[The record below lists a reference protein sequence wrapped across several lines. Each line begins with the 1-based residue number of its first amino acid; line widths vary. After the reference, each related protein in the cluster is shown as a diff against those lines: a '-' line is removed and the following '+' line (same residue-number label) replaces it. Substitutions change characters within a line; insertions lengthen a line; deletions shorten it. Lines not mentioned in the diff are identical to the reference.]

1 MSETLIYTIG
11 SISVGFIF
19 VGIITALITL
29 YLSKDVKKM
38 KTPYIHKLSNS
49 DNSIRDAVKHIK
61 LTNSIEQYIKMEK
74 IDE

>member
-1 MSETLIYTIG
+1 
-11 SISVGFIF
+11 
-19 VGIITALITL
+19 
-29 YLSKDVKKM
+29 M